1 MGNRMHPG
9 DRRVLLAL
17 IGVTIVL
24 GGLSRLVPLG
34 MLWWDKHTGDVAYAA
49 CASLGIALLWNRLPA
64 SIPSAIALALCIA
77 IECFQLTGIPL
88 QLNRSDSL
96 PIRVF
101 AYLVL
106 GSGFSWWDIFSYAV
120 GVVLAAVRDTNLAR
134 RRIRSAAQI

>member
-34 MLWWDKHTGDVAYAA
+34 IPWWDKYVGDVAYAA
-49 CASLGIALLWNRLPA
+49 CASFGIALVWDRLPV
-64 SIPSAIALALCIA
+64 SIPSAIALAVCIA

-88 QLNRSDSL
+88 QLNRSDIL
-96 PIRVF
+96 PIRIF

-106 GSGFSWWDIFSYAV
+106 GSGFSWWDMLAYVV
-120 GVVLAAVRDTNLAR
+120 GVALAALGDAYLAR
-134 RRIRSAAQI
+134 RSIRSVAQI